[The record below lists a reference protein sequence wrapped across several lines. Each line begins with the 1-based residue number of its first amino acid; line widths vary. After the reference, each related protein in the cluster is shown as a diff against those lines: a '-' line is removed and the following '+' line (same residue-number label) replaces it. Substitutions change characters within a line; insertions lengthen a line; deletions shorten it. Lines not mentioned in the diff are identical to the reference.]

1 MADIISFPGDTRL
14 DIHPDKILDGAIGEL
29 VDVLILGY
37 NADGH
42 FEVRSSTTNKNNLLM
57 MAERF
62 KFKLLN
68 GDFDE

>member
-1 MADIISFPGDTRL
+1 MADIINFPGDTRL
-14 DIHPDKILDGAIGEL
+14 DIHPDKVLESAVGEL

-37 NADGH
+37 NADGF
-42 FEVRSSTTNKNNLLM
+42 FEARSSGTNKADLLM

-62 KFKLLN
+62 KFKLMS

>member
-1 MADIISFPGDTRL
+1 MADIINFPGDTRL
-14 DIHPDKILDGAIGEL
+14 DIHPDKILEGAVGEL

-37 NADGH
+37 NADGG
-42 FEVRSSTTNKNNLLM
+42 FDVRSSGTNKADLLM

-62 KFKLLN
+62 KFKLMN